1 MSRHSQKEIE
11 RIKRLAS
18 KMTIGTGKAKAL
30 SLNRIV
36 GQTYVFM
43 REGHDWHGNEVTLIS
58 KDPTGCVVTLATA
71 TWKALQM
78 QAASK
83 LGRPFALV
91 VTPCTEGEL
100 W

>member
-1 MSRHSQKEIE
+1 MSRHSKKEIE
-11 RIKRLAS
+11 RTKRLAS
-18 KMTIGTGKAKAL
+18 KMTVGTGKAKAH

-43 REGHDWHGNEVTLIS
+43 REGHDWHACEVTLIS

-71 TWKALQM
+71 TWRALVM
-78 QAASK
+78 AAQCK
-83 LGRPFALV
+83 LGKPFGLM

>member
-1 MSRHSQKEIE
+1 MKKKGKSV
-11 RIKRLAS
+11 KRAS
-18 KMTIGTGKAKAL
+18 ELRRGRRVVL
-30 SLNRIV
+30 QRLV
-36 GQTYVFM
+36 GHTYVFM
-43 REGHDWHGNEVTLIS
+43 REGHDWHGCDVTLIS

-83 LGRPFALV
+83 MGRPFALV

>member
-1 MSRHSQKEIE
+1 MLQ
-11 RIKRLAS
+11 RL
-18 KMTIGTGKAKAL
+18 
-30 SLNRIV
+30 V
-36 GQTYVFM
+36 GHTYVFM
-43 REGHDWHGNEVTLIS
+43 REGHDWHGCEVTLIS

>member
-1 MSRHSQKEIE
+1 MLQ
-11 RIKRLAS
+11 RL
-18 KMTIGTGKAKAL
+18 
-30 SLNRIV
+30 V
-36 GQTYVFM
+36 GHAYVFM
-43 REGHDWHGNEVTLIS
+43 REGHDWHGCEVTLIS

>member
-1 MSRHSQKEIE
+1 M
-11 RIKRLAS
+11 KRRSKSVKRAS
-18 KMTIGTGKAKAL
+18 KLRRGRRVVL
-30 SLNRIV
+30 QRLV
-36 GQTYVFM
+36 GHTYVFM
-43 REGHDWHGNEVTLIS
+43 REGHDWHGCEVTLIS